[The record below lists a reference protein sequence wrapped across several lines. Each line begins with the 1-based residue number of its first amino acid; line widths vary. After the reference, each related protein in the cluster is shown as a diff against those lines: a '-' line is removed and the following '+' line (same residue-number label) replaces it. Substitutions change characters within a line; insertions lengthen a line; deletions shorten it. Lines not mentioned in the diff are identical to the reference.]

1 MSSFFDAVWFAMNVT
16 LPSVLMLLFG
26 VFLQRSGQVSTEFVA
41 QTSKLVFNYGLP
53 LLLFSRLLEGE
64 IHYGEQA
71 LLLAAGVVS
80 TMVLYIGAECYAWRR
95 IADVR
100 DKGVFV
106 QGVFRSNMGIMG
118 LAFVL
123 NAYGNGG
130 LAAGAVYMGVIT
142 VLYNILAV
150 ITLSRGSGGSA
161 WEKTGNV
168 LKKIATNPLI
178 VAILLALV
186 LQHFQIK
193 LPRALMQTA
202 DYVAD
207 ISLPLALIC
216 AGATFDW
223 RSMAKMSDIS
233 LQASIGRLLV
243 APVVAVLTGLAFGL
257 NGVAMGVLFLM
268 VTTPVASASYVMAK
282 AMGGN
287 DVAAANIV
295 GITTF
300 GAMFSAAAGI
310 VLLRGFG
317 LM

>member
-1 MSSFFDAVWFAMNVT
+1 MGFFDAVWFAVNVT
-16 LPSVLMLLFG
+16 LPSVLLLLFG
-26 VFLQRSGQVSTEFVA
+26 VFLRRSGQVGAEFVA
-41 QTSKLVFNYGLP
+41 QASNLVFHYGLP
-53 LLLFSRLLEGE
+53 LLLFSRLAAAE
-64 IHYGEQA
+64 IDYAEQA
-71 LLLAAGVVS
+71 VLLTAGAVS
-80 TMVLYIGAECYAWRR
+80 TLVLYFGAEVYAWRK

-100 DKGVFV
+100 DRGVFV

-123 NAYGNGG
+123 NAYGKSG

-150 ITLSRGSGGSA
+150 VTLSRAQGGSA
-161 WEKTGNV
+161 AAKWHHTV
-168 LKKIATNPLI
+168 KKIYTNPLI
-178 VAILLALV
+178 VAIVFALL
-186 LQHFQIK
+186 LQRFQIPV
-193 LPRALMQTA
+193 PRALMQTA
-202 DYVAD
+202 DYVGD

-223 RSMAKMSDIS
+223 RSMAKVSDVA
-233 LQASIGRLLV
+233 LQAGIGRLAV

-268 VTTPVASASYVMAK
+268 VATPVASASYVMAK

-300 GAMFSAAAGI
+300 GAMFSAAAGM